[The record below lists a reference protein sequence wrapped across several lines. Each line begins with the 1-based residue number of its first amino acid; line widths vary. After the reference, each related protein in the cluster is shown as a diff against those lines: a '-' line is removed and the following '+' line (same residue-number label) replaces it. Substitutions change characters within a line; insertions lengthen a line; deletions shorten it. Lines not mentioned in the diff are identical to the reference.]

1 MPPAKK
7 PAPRRRA
14 SAAKAKPSAKQITRK
29 EVEQATA
36 RFEKALDEA
45 THALQAMRTDLGKG
59 AHTAYKDVAAALR
72 TLRANAKKSNRAVLK
87 DIEKL
92 ASSVTAATKSAA
104 PSSRSRSRTTATKTT
119 AAKRKPARSSAA
131 KTTAAKSSRARS
143 ASKSSSASTAR
154 KPTAA
159 KTASAKSTT
168 SSRSRAASK

>member
-14 SAAKAKPSAKQITRK
+14 SAAKATPSAGQITRK

-45 THALQAMRTDLGKG
+45 TQALQAMRNDLGKG
-59 AHTAYKDVAAALR
+59 AHAAYKDIAAALR

-92 ASSVTAATKSAA
+92 ASSVTSATKSVA
-104 PSSRSRSRTTATKTT
+104 PAGRGRSRTDGDEGDDEQAHDG
-119 AAKRKPARSSAA
+119 AQLGREGEAGQEAP
-131 KTTAAKSSRARS
+131 RA
-143 ASKSSSASTAR
+143 KSSSASTAR
-154 KPTAA
+154 KSTA
-159 KTASAKSTT
+159 AKSTT
-168 SSRSRAASK
+168 AKRDARSRAAAK